1 MCFWPFVC
9 YVHAVNTTEKH
20 AKQRKKH
27 KYSKRCSQCF
37 KKLDNDDHVSAHVV
51 AYPCY
56 CLNCFIGMLT
66 LKTTCKKCNNRN
78 RVGKKYINNNSW
90 FCIKTLCT
98 GEYKIGKKIQIIFW
112 PICIP
117 KSL

>member
-9 YVHAVNTTEKH
+9 YVHATNTTEKH
-20 AKQRKKH
+20 KNQRKKH

-37 KKLDNDDHVSAHVV
+37 KKIKDTDYVAAHVV

-56 CLNCFIGMLT
+56 CLNWCIGILT
-66 LKTTCKKCNNRN
+66 LKTTCKKCNNQN
-78 RVGKKYINNNSW
+78 RVGKKYINNKSW
-90 FCIKTLCT
+90 FCMKTILT
-98 GEYKIGKKIQIIFW
+98 GEHCMGSKIKIICW
-112 PICIP
+112 PNCMQ